1 MFDYSTLIV
10 AGIGAFSLA
19 LAFLEY
25 TFSKKKERKSIITK
39 QDSAQRIR
47 KSRFLEVML
56 FSA

>member
-25 TFSKKKERKSIITK
+25 TFSKKRTQVHKN
-39 QDSAQRIR
+39 
-47 KSRFLEVML
+47 
-56 FSA
+56 

>member
-25 TFSKKKERKSIITK
+25 SFSKKRVQIHK
-39 QDSAQRIR
+39 D
-47 KSRFLEVML
+47 
-56 FSA
+56 